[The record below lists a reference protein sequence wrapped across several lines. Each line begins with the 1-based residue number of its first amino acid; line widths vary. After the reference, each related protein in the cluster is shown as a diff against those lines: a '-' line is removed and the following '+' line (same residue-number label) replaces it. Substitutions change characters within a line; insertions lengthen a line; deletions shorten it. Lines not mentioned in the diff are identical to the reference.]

1 MQKLIL
7 FQTVINSDGEFVSQP
22 HKKPKNKEHIIH
34 VEEFSF
40 EKMKIFLIKSSSSE

>member
-7 FQTVINSDGEFVSQP
+7 FQAVTNLDGEFVFQP
-22 HKKPKNKEHIIH
+22 HKKLKNMEHLIH
-34 VEEFSF
+34 AEEFSF